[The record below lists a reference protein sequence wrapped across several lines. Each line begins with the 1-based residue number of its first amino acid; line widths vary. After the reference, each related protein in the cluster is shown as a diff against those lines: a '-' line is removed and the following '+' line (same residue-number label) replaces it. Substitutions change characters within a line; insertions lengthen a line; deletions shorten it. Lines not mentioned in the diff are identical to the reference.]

1 MTSGGPGQPTSLPMG
16 SWPKLIKVTMP
27 YDDTCAS
34 RRITAD
40 LLRWSIDAEPAIRL
54 RFRRLCAALGP
65 RCFGARQRGYPGR
78 EASQAG
84 GQRVGSAVEPLD
96 VSALPGTEF
105 PVVHTAGPQFPGS
118 RKLRSHRLTLA
129 GRLAR

>member
-40 LLRWSIDAEPAIRL
+40 LLRWSIDAEPRYGYDFVDYVPPSAPAASAPVSGVTRVVKHL
-54 RFRRLCAALGP
+54 RQAAKGSVRRWSHWMYLRCRALSFRSCIPPDRSS
-65 RCFGARQRGYPGR
+65 RDRGN
-78 EASQAG
+78 
-84 GQRVGSAVEPLD
+84 
-96 VSALPGTEF
+96 
-105 PVVHTAGPQFPGS
+105 
-118 RKLRSHRLTLA
+118 
-129 GRLAR
+129 